1 MTQEL
6 SPTLVKGKTED
17 ALSFYRSI
25 MSNDIHRMYGPVTI
39 GENIS
44 ISVCAG
50 SKDEA
55 SELFEALAAG
65 GEITLP
71 LGNTFWGAYFG
82 MLIDKFGI
90 IWMVNSE
97 STMIFHGRYLPT
109 GYLLLF
115 HPADLLVFLYCSRRR
130 NDLHNQDCRSGLR
143 S

>member
-1 MTQEL
+1 MTREL
-6 SPTLVKGKTED
+6 SPTPVKERGED

-25 MSNDIHRMYGPVTI
+25 MSDDVHRLYGPVTI

-50 SKDEA
+50 SRDQA
-55 SELFEALAAG
+55 IELFEALAAG

-71 LGNTFWGAYFG
+71 LGNTFWGSYFG

-97 STMIFHGRYLPT
+97 
-109 GYLLLF
+109 
-115 HPADLLVFLYCSRRR
+115 A
-130 NDLHNQDCRSGLR
+130 
-143 S
+143 